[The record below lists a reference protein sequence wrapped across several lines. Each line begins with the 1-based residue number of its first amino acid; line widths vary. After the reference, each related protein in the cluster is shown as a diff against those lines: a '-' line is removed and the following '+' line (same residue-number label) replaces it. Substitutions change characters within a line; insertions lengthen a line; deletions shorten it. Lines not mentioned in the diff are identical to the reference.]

1 MPQGPAGKGVDHGAH
16 LVGGEGDQVDD
27 DLGADVGDGAGEAG
41 LGAVQEEALR
51 GVPGRVV
58 LVGPGGAAGDG
69 GDLVAGL
76 GELGTRLGADV
87 PGGPDD
93 DCLHDCGP
101 FSTRRLLEDRVV
113 LLHEEL

>member
-69 GDLVAGL
+69 GGLVAGL
-76 GELGTRLGADV
+76 GELGTR
-87 PGGPDD
+87 
-93 DCLHDCGP
+93 
-101 FSTRRLLEDRVV
+101 
-113 LLHEEL
+113 